1 MTTRLRFPTLF
12 DFFVHPP
19 MQDRP
24 VRVALATSLA
34 AVVAVVG
41 ILAV

>member
-24 VRVALATSLA
+24 VRVALATGLGA
-34 AVVAVVG
+34 LVAVAG